1 MKDQQTKER
10 FMELRAQGWSFARI
24 AKELKVSKQ
33 TLVAWSRELEK
44 QIANLK
50 AIEFEALQEKFWL
63 LKEQRMELFGERL
76 KVLKKELENRDLKE
90 IPTER
95 LFELLFKL
103 YGYIGSG
110 AGEVSFQQE
119 TDSLETA
126 LVDNFKTIKT
136 WKA

>member
-33 TLVAWSRELEK
+33 SLISWSRELAL

-50 AIEFEALQEKFWL
+50 AIELEALQEKYLL
-63 LKEQRMELFGERL
+63 LKRQRMEFFGEKL
-76 KVLKKELENRDLKE
+76 KAIAEELARRNLKDVPIDKLFDLLAKYESLITKE
-90 IPTER
+90 
-95 LFELLFKL
+95 
-103 YGYIGSG
+103 SG
-110 AGEVSFQQE
+110 DIVFQE
-119 TDSLETA
+119 EKDSLATLGANLTE
-126 LVDNFKTIKT
+126 VKS